1 VMIIFFLVSLL
12 HITSGICPKQCM
24 CDSDTVKCGETGSLN
39 NVPHFLNPSIVHL
52 DLSGNM
58 IVKLEGNIKWY
69 RELKFLNL
77 SENEIRYLG
86 RDQFMEQQKLTT
98 LDISHNMLSKL
109 RSGAFYGLEGLLAMN
124 LQYNEIKKLDP
135 EVFTGLIALETLDLS
150 FNPITEI
157 LPGAFKHLNKLTNLI
172 LRKNKLS
179 VLSDWS
185 LPLPNLQKLDL
196 SQNLLIRI
204 EESECFPN
212 LSKLDLSDNMLS
224 EIEQKPINKMASL
237 KSLDISYNKLT
248 DVPRMSNLKL
258 EVLIL
263 SGNMI
268 KSLEQNSL
276 AGVCSSLENI
286 RLNNMPL
293 LHSLAPLALID
304 CHNLQELSLANN
316 PKLATLPKH
325 LFHTTPKLEFLDLS
339 YNRWN
344 NMQPEQV
351 PVAPKKIILTG
362 INLQCDCSLVW
373 MWELEKKRP
382 GLLLGA
388 KCDGTFLEDLNIDL
402 LACQQVDNL
411 LVITI
416 VGAVIAF
423 VIVIAIVVTFV
434 KCWRDRS
441 QTDPH
446 KFTQCDYLQYSPAA
460 GDTFPPV
467 KPYYSD
473 KQPDPQYLQQSP
485 QKLVFSDKVVIT
497 NIGNDQM
504 FESQG
509 GYESEQIYYCV
520 QDPETDQVP
529 KVTGYDNH
537 PVVQDLTHQVYSS
550 GSATSSDHATSSS
563 TTECSLPCSKSYNGS
578 PIVFQGDERYF
589 GTKKKNTFVQYKFPD
604 VLPHGKV
611 SQNYYV

>member
-1 VMIIFFLVSLL
+1 MLSSIEEK
-12 HITSGICPKQCM
+12 P
-24 CDSDTVKCGETGSLN
+24 LN
-39 NVPHFLNPSIVHL
+39 NMV
-52 DLSGNM
+52 
-58 IVKLEGNIKWY
+58 
-69 RELKFLNL
+69 
-77 SENEIRYLG
+77 
-86 RDQFMEQQKLTT
+86 
-98 LDISHNMLSKL
+98 
-109 RSGAFYGLEGLLAMN
+109 
-124 LQYNEIKKLDP
+124 
-135 EVFTGLIALETLDLS
+135 
-150 FNPITEI
+150 
-157 LPGAFKHLNKLTNLI
+157 
-172 LRKNKLS
+172 
-179 VLSDWS
+179 
-185 LPLPNLQKLDL
+185 
-196 SQNLLIRI
+196 
-204 EESECFPN
+204 
-212 LSKLDLSDNMLS
+212 
-224 EIEQKPINKMASL
+224 SL

-258 EVLIL
+258 KVLIL

-276 AGVCSSLENI
+276 AGVCFTLQNLH
-286 RLNNMPL
+286 LNNMPL
-293 LHSLAPLALID
+293 LYSLAPLALID

-339 YNRWN
+339 YNEWN
-344 NMQPEQV
+344 NIQPEQV

-362 INLQCDCSLVW
+362 INLECDCSLVW
-373 MWELEKKRP
+373 MWELERQKP
-382 GLLLGA
+382 GIIEGA
-388 KCDGTFLEDLNIDL
+388 KCDGTMLEDLNIDL

-446 KFTQCDYLQYSPAA
+446 KFTECDYLQYSPTAVN
-460 GDTFPPV
+460 TFSPHPV

-473 KQPDPQYLQQSP
+473 KQPNPQYLQQSP
-485 QKLVFSDKVVIT
+485 EKLIFSDNVVVT
-497 NIGNDQM
+497 NSGDEQM
-504 FESQG
+504 FPSQG
-509 GYESEQIYYCV
+509 GYENEQIYYCV
-520 QDPETDQVP
+520 QDPIPEQIA
-529 KVTGYDNH
+529 KVNGYEQQ
-537 PVVQDLTHQVYSS
+537 PIVQDFGHQVYSS

-578 PIVFQGDERYF
+578 PIVFQGGDERYF
-589 GTKKKNTFVQYKFPD
+589 STKKKNTFVQYKFPD